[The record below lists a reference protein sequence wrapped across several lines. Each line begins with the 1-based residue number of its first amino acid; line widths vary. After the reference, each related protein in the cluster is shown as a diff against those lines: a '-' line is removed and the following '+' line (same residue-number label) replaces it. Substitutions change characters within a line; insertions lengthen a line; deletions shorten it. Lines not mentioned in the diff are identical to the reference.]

1 MSTRS
6 VPIFVLGNGVFAP
19 RRRISNISPRRSPN
33 RRSPNRRSPNRR
45 PAPRRN
51 NDLVRRRRQIA
62 AIIRRHLR

>member
-33 RRSPNRRSPNRR
+33 RRSPNRR

>member
-6 VPIFVLGNGVFAP
+6 VPIFILGNGVVAP
-19 RRRISNISPRRSPN
+19 RRRISNISP